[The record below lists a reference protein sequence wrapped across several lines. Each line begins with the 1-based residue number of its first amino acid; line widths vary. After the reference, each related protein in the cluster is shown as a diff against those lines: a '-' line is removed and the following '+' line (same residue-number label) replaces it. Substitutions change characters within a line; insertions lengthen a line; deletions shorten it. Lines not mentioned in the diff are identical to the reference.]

1 MAARLLSAAVGIP
14 ILTGAVWLG
23 GAWLAA
29 LVAVAAATA
38 YVELHRLLAA
48 KDTSPS
54 LVLGLLFTL
63 ALALNGQFEGRYA
76 LAVLAVGLL
85 SSLAWQAA
93 CGVRTGG
100 VTAWAASMAG
110 PLYIGVPLG
119 FALLLRAQDGGR
131 DWLLLVLL
139 VTFAA
144 DTAAYLVGRPLGK
157 HRMAPTI
164 SPKKTWEGAAGGLVG
179 AVGVSVLAS
188 AVLATSLAWWQAL
201 ALGLVL
207 GIVAQAGDLAES
219 ALKRA
224 LNAGDASRLI
234 PGHGGVLDRL
244 DSIVFTLVVMYH
256 IVLWVNR

>member
-1 MAARLLSAAVGIP
+1 M
-14 ILTGAVWLG
+14 
-23 GAWLAA
+23 
-29 LVAVAAATA
+29 
-38 YVELHRLLAA
+38 
-48 KDTSPS
+48 
-54 LVLGLLFTL
+54 
-63 ALALNGQFEGRYA
+63 
-76 LAVLAVGLL
+76 
-85 SSLAWQAA
+85 
-93 CGVRTGG
+93 
-100 VTAWAASMAG
+100 
-110 PLYIGVPLG
+110 
-119 FALLLRAQDGGR
+119 
-131 DWLLLVLL
+131 
-139 VTFAA
+139 
-144 DTAAYLVGRPLGK
+144 
-157 HRMAPTI
+157 
-164 SPKKTWEGAAGGLVG
+164 G